1 MKQAF
6 ISNIFLILG
15 VNLLI
20 KPLYIIGIDAGVQNS
35 VGAETYGVFFALYG
49 FCFLFQILLDPGIQN
64 YNIKTISG
72 DRALFYK
79 AFPSLILTKGLL
91 AVAFFLIIFVA
102 SLFMGYPAAYY
113 KLLYLIIALQICIS
127 YFLFLRGNLSSLGY
141 YRLDSLM
148 SAADKFLLIF
158 IIGYLLYFSP
168 SKDHFVIEWFLY
180 AQIITYIFLICTA
193 LFLLKNHINNLSFAI
208 DLAYIK
214 NTLKASLP
222 FGFVFLLMSV
232 YTRIDGVMLE
242 RMCHDNGKEAGIYAA
257 SYRLLDAANMIG
269 FLFSTLLL
277 PMFSNLQNRLEE
289 LYKLSLTAVKIMM
302 PLASII
308 ALASMC
314 YAEEIITL
322 IYVNG
327 DHYYASILQILMSC
341 FFFTSIAY
349 IYGCMI
355 LAKGKLRGL
364 NTVFLVCIM
373 INVVLNL
380 YLIPTHKAYG
390 AAFATLFTQLF
401 VVLCQIYIAHRLYEI
416 RVDLATIVRVVLFIG
431 LSIIVFYYGK
441 SLFST
446 HWTIKLIISSIFSV
460 ILSFLVG
467 LLRLN
472 TAKQL
477 LLNRTDN

>member
-1 MKQAF
+1 MKQTF
-6 ISNIFLILG
+6 LSNIFIILG

-35 VGAETYGVFFALYG
+35 VGTETYGVFFALYG

-64 YNIKTISG
+64 YNIKTVSG
-72 DRALFYK
+72 DRSIFPK
-79 AFPSLILTKGLL
+79 AFPSLILTKSLL
-91 AVAFFLIIFVA
+91 ALGFFVIILLA
-102 SLFMGYPAAYY
+102 SILMGYPTLYY
-113 KLLYLIIALQICIS
+113 KYIYLIILLQVS
-127 YFLFLRGNLSSLGY
+127 VSFFLFLRGNISSLGY
-141 YRLDSLM
+141 YRIDSFL
-148 SAADKFLLIF
+148 SASDKFILIF
-158 IIGYLLYFSP
+158 VVGYLLYFSP
-168 SKDHFVIEWFLY
+168 VQHDFVIEWFLY
-180 AQIITYIFLICTA
+180 AQIGTYFFLICLA
-193 LFLLKNHINNLSFAI
+193 LYILRNHLSGLSFTI
-208 DLAYIK
+208 DWSYIRQS
-214 NTLKASLP
+214 LKASLP

-277 PMFSNLQNRLEE
+277 PMFSNLQDRLEE
-289 LYKLSLTAVKIMM
+289 IYKLSITAVKIMM

-308 ALASMC
+308 ALASIF
-314 YAEEIITL
+314 YAEEIVSL

-327 DHYYASILQILMSC
+327 DSYYASILQILMSC

-355 LAKGKLRGL
+355 LAKGRLRGL
-364 NTVFLVCIM
+364 NIVFLICIV
-373 INVVLNL
+373 INIFLNY
-380 YLIPTHKAYG
+380 YLIPSYKAYG

-401 VVLCQIYIAHRLYEI
+401 VVICQIYIAHKFYKI
-416 RVDLATIVRVVLFIG
+416 RVDLPTVSRVIVFIG

-441 SLFST
+441 SLFSQ
-446 HWTIKLIISSIFSV
+446 HWAVKLIISSIFSV

-472 TAKQL
+472 TANQL
-477 LLNRTDN
+477 LSNRTNN